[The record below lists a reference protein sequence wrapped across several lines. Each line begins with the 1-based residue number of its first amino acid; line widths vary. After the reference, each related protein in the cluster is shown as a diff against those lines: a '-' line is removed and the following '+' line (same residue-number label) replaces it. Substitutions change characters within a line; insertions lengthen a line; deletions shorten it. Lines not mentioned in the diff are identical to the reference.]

1 MDKVLAE
8 AERYLHQGDYQ
19 FAVSVIREAM
29 PTENR
34 EWQLERRRFLAWAT
48 LAQGE
53 TREAYELF
61 WSCAQH
67 AGARAGILLLTVLA
81 GQVETA
87 VENWSRYCEKQ
98 KTPPVELP
106 DARWHSP
113 SVVRPA
119 LRILQDYPFLPDS
132 RELGAA
138 SVYQALLHQTLGDL
152 PSSFQTLGQ
161 VSHYFTPARL
171 LRDQW
176 MDGLLCLPLP
186 KTGKQEAPPNS
197 ASRTAGHA
205 RTLADVDVG
214 EVVARAAHILL
225 YPDIEVL
232 EKQCQQAL
240 ASRRH
245 QDALEALRRILF
257 LDPQHTPSL
266 EKRWRLFLLLQDPE
280 QAKQDMYYLMDVYEK
295 QKKIVACKAVAEE
308 AVTLFPHDERALL
321 KMCFLQARLGAPT
334 QLARYG
340 RKLLALCH
348 SQGLTD
354 RAGSYRRWL
363 LRQQLSLDDRADFE
377 AS

>member
-1 MDKVLAE
+1 MDKVLVE
-8 AERYLHQGDYQ
+8 AESYLLRGDYH
-19 FAVSVIREAM
+19 FAANVIREAA

-34 EWQLERRRFLAWAT
+34 EQQFERRRFQAWAT
-48 LAQGE
+48 LALGE

-61 WSCAQH
+61 WSCALH
-67 AGARAGILLLTVLA
+67 PGARAGILLLTVLA

-87 VENWSRYCEKQ
+87 VENWSRHCERLKA
-98 KTPPVELP
+98 PPAELP
-106 DARWHSP
+106 DARWHTA
-113 SVVRPA
+113 SVVQPA
-119 LRILQDYPFLPDS
+119 LRILREYPFLPNS
-132 RELGAA
+132 RDLGAA
-138 SVYQALLHQTLGDL
+138 SVYQALLHQTQGDP
-152 PSSFQTLGQ
+152 PSAFQILGQ

-186 KTGKQEAPPNS
+186 KSGERESPTQPAPGTS
-197 ASRTAGHA
+197 GQA
-205 RTLADVDVG
+205 RTLAETSPG

-232 EKQCQQAL
+232 ETQCKRAL

-280 QAKQDMYYLMDVYEK
+280 QAKQDMYYLMDIYEK
-295 QKKIVACKAVAEE
+295 QKKIVACKAVAQE
-308 AVTLFPHDERALL
+308 AVALFPHDERALL
-321 KMCFLQARLGAPT
+321 KMCFLQARLGAST
-334 QLARYG
+334 ELARYG

-348 SQGLTD
+348 TLGLTD

-363 LRQQLSLDDRADFE
+363 LRQKLSLDDRADFE
-377 AS
+377 VS